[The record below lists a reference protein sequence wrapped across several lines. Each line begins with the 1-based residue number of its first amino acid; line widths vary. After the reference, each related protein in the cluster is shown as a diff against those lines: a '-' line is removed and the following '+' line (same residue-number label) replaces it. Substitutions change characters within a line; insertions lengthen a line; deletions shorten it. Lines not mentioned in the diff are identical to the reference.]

1 MKDCDRDIRAYHC
14 ERVTLT
20 PEQRR
25 EMEERR
31 DSNRA
36 RLRRGL
42 AKNDDPEPTR
52 SVEQGSFAMRTVIQE
67 PKRAY
72 DIDDGAVFTEESL
85 RGPLGGKKSARDARE
100 MVCNALQSDSFA
112 TPPEVRTNCVRVYYN
127 DGPHVDIPV
136 YRSPQDMLGRT
147 YYKLAGAE
155 WRKSDPDGVNAWFQG
170 WIGQTNSNGQR
181 HPREL
186 IRLLKSICKN
196 REPYSLP
203 SGFALTVLVTESY
216 HSTHR
221 RLDMDLR
228 EIIRSVYARLRTS
241 LWVRHPV
248 VQGEWLIDADS
259 ENKTQKLRDLLER
272 AVRALSELD
281 RSNCTRAKALK
292 IWKGVLRTD
301 FFDDR
306 IAEAER
312 EERAMTAAA
321 ATVLGSA
328 PQPYAYFI
336 PIKGA

>member
-1 MKDCDRDIRAYHC
+1 MKNCDSDIRAYHR
-14 ERVTLT
+14 ERVALK
-20 PEQRR
+20 PDQRR

-42 AKNDDPEPTR
+42 AKNDDPAPTR

-85 RGPLGGKKSARDARE
+85 RGPFGGEKSSLDARK
-100 MVCNALQSDSFA
+100 MVCDAVHSDSFA

-136 YRSPQDMLGRT
+136 YRSLQDLLGRT
-147 YYKLAGAE
+147 YYELAGAE
-155 WRKSDPDGVNAWFQG
+155 WKKSDPDGVNAWFQS
-170 WIGQTNSNGQR
+170 WIRQAKADEKK

-196 REPYSLP
+196 RESYSLP
-203 SGFALTVLVTESY
+203 SGFALTVLITECY

-228 EIIRSVYARLRTS
+228 DVIRAVYARLCSS

-259 ENKTQKLRDLLER
+259 ENKTQKLRDLLGR
-272 AVRALSELD
+272 AIQALSELD
-281 RSNCTRAKALK
+281 QPNCTRAKALK

-301 FFDDR
+301 FFDER

-312 EERAMTAAA
+312 EEQARTAAA
-321 ATVLGSA
+321 AATLGSA
-328 PQPYAYFI
+328 PQPYAHDSTI
-336 PIKGA
+336 ERG